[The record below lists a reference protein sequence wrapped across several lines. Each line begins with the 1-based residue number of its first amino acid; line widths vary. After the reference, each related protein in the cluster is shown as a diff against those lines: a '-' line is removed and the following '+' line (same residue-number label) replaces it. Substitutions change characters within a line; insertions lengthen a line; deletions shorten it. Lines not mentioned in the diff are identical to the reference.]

1 VCLCRLWRSPPHCR
15 DCFHYFAI
23 LKEVTV
29 TLLMTVLLEGAVAI
43 IYTVWREKPVRP
55 ILLTSVFGN
64 LVTQSMLWIALTLSF
79 RHYLLTL
86 ALAEI
91 LIWGIESLL
100 LYGVRA
106 NDLKPKEA
114 ALLSL
119 IMNGISLAV
128 GWFLPV

>member
-1 VCLCRLWRSPPHCR
+1 
-15 DCFHYFAI
+15 
-23 LKEVTV
+23 VTV
-29 TLLMTVLLEGAVAI
+29 TLLMTVLVEGAVAI
-43 IYTVWREKPVRP
+43 VYSIRREKPIRP

-100 LYGVRA
+100 LYGVCA

>member
-1 VCLCRLWRSPPHCR
+1 
-15 DCFHYFAI
+15 
-23 LKEVTV
+23 VTV